1 VPQRDKTPI
10 AAAWAHLNYI
20 ELPWNRM
27 CRNVCSGEWA
37 AAMPSAGALSKTDHL
52 FSVSHRQHF
61 ESCMIARLSTRGLL
75 VRFNQQ

>member
-1 VPQRDKTPI
+1 
-10 AAAWAHLNYI
+10 
-20 ELPWNRM
+20 M

-52 FSVSHRQHF
+52 FSVSRRQHF
-61 ESCMIARLSTRGLL
+61 ASCMIARLSTRGLL